1 MEDTMKKTELLIK
14 SREAMMSAVQL
25 YNNPQITFKSETFI
39 TLAIIAWT
47 YLLHA
52 FYANEGIDYRY
63 FHNKGKKKVYD
74 KTKHGAYKHWELE
87 RCLDCQDSPIDSITA
102 SNLKF
107 LIGIRHEIEHQMTK
121 KIDASISAKLQACSI
136 NYIFYIKK
144 LFGNVFGVDQELGL
158 AIQFSPIEAEQKEQ
172 LFRNEKLSNNI
183 KNFITEFEDSLSEDE
198 LGNTHYAYRVVF
210 ARVDGKRVN
219 STTDQVIT
227 FVRADSPQAQGL
239 NAAYTLIKE
248 TEKKK
253 YLSKDVVKLM
263 NEKGYT
269 WFNTGDMTAFWK
281 NELKSREK
289 YGIYITK
296 NQWMWYE
303 NWLPVVEKHC
313 QEKELQRH
321 EEAKITYTPS
331 EIVDIM
337 KKKGYSRF
345 NVWWFNQIWKNE
357 LGIKKESTE
366 YGCPL
371 KYGHFGWYESII
383 PLIEDY
389 CKKNTGRLK

>member
-1 MEDTMKKTELLIK
+1 MKKTELLIK

-136 NYIFYIKK
+136 NYNFYIKK

-198 LGNTHYAYRVVF
+198 LGNTHY
-210 ARVDGKRVN
+210 GK
-219 STTDQVIT
+219 
-227 FVRADSPQAQGL
+227 
-239 NAAYTLIKE
+239 
-248 TEKKK
+248 
-253 YLSKDVVKLM
+253 
-263 NEKGYT
+263 
-269 WFNTGDMTAFWK
+269 
-281 NELKSREK
+281 
-289 YGIYITK
+289 
-296 NQWMWYE
+296 
-303 NWLPVVEKHC
+303 
-313 QEKELQRH
+313 
-321 EEAKITYTPS
+321 
-331 EIVDIM
+331 
-337 KKKGYSRF
+337 
-345 NVWWFNQIWKNE
+345 
-357 LGIKKESTE
+357 
-366 YGCPL
+366 
-371 KYGHFGWYESII
+371 
-383 PLIEDY
+383 
-389 CKKNTGRLK
+389 

>member
-1 MEDTMKKTELLIK
+1 M
-14 SREAMMSAVQL
+14 
-25 YNNPQITFKSETFI
+25 
-39 TLAIIAWT
+39 
-47 YLLHA
+47 
-52 FYANEGIDYRY
+52 
-63 FHNKGKKKVYD
+63 
-74 KTKHGAYKHWELE
+74 
-87 RCLDCQDSPIDSITA
+87 
-102 SNLKF
+102 
-107 LIGIRHEIEHQMTK
+107 
-121 KIDASISAKLQACSI
+121 
-136 NYIFYIKK
+136 
-144 LFGNVFGVDQELGL
+144 
-158 AIQFSPIEAEQKEQ
+158 
-172 LFRNEKLSNNI
+172 LFRS
-183 KNFITEFEDSLSEDE
+183 
-198 LGNTHYAYRVVF
+198 
-210 ARVDGKRVN
+210 
-219 STTDQVIT
+219 IT